1 MKEKKWVQ
9 HISGQGEKWEVYTT
23 YENDLW
29 IVQAPKG
36 SRIGTR
42 PYLPKSEYRL
52 CDPPEQYVDITA
64 EFKFTVDADAVTH
77 IVHDG
82 KTVFVTA
89 WNGAGYRLKKVD
101 ARQRPFIP
109 PVFFVVE
116 KKVLA

>member
-9 HISGQGEKWEVYTT
+9 HISGQGEKWEVVTDGATQWCVNATT
-23 YENDLW
+23 SGNAYHH
-29 IVQAPKG
+29 
-36 SRIGTR
+36 
-42 PYLPKSEYRL
+42 LPKSEYRL

-64 EFKFTVDADAVTH
+64 ECKFTVDADAVTH